1 MTEDFTTIKD
11 YDNHFISAVYDH
23 DKEKDRKLKRRKSTR
38 HIYNR
43 RYKIAEKAKNTYC
56 YEGYWIK
63 DTSFKREYI
72 KTVSEYI
79 EPVYKRVWGKYPI
92 SNYSYRIQEL
102 LENDKISDLP
112 MTDWNYE
119 DVLIGYEKKI
129 YSSNKL
135 INIVEIP
142 LEHPILKR
150 DKWGNSN
157 SNFDCTRNL
166 EILADIGT
174 APGNYKKINNKRR
187 IKRWDI

>member
-23 DKEKDRKLKRRKSTR
+23 DKEKDRRLKRRKSTR

-63 DTSFKREYI
+63 DTSFRYKYV
-72 KTVSEYI
+72 KTI
-79 EPVYKRVWGKYPI
+79 EERITPVYERVWGKYPI
-92 SNYSYRIQEL
+92 SDYRRKKL
-102 LENDKISDLP
+102 LENGEISDLS

-119 DVLIGYEKKI
+119 DVLIGYKKET
-129 YSSNKL
+129 YYSNKP
-135 INIVEIP
+135 IGIEKVP
-142 LEHPILKR
+142 LKHPILKR

-166 EILADIGT
+166 DISKDIGT
-174 APGNYKKINNKRR
+174 APGNYKKIRAIR
-187 IKRWDI
+187 